1 MTLRLTLVASL
12 IVQQLPKQ
20 LGCLAIYVAAIAI
33 SYVHCSIGKDN
44 TIAIMDCSSWP
55 EVKKLTTCAIYEN
68 IFEKPHTLFCCH
80 TFCELCIKPKKKY
93 PSCPED
99 FAGNKLFTFKAVCFE
114 NLYLSR
120 LAAIF

>member
-1 MTLRLTLVASL
+1 
-12 IVQQLPKQ
+12 
-20 LGCLAIYVAAIAI
+20 
-33 SYVHCSIGKDN
+33 
-44 TIAIMDCSSWP
+44 MDCSSWP
-55 EVKKLTTCAIYEN
+55 EVKKLTTCAICEN

-80 TFCELCIKPKKKY
+80 TFCELCIKPKKKC

-120 LAAIF
+120 LAAIFKNKEDILKGTHSNCKTDSYVLCIAIAILLDQKTAMKVM